1 MITTPPAKA
10 AQYIW
15 AVSAAQAAM
24 VATAVMEIT
33 AGGITSMGTPV
44 IRVALAEAA
53 VQVGVNS

>member
-24 VATAVMEIT
+24 VATAVMDIT
-33 AGGITSMGTPV
+33 AAGITSMGTTV
-44 IRVALAEAA
+44 IRVAQVVVA
-53 VQVGVNS
+53 VQVVINS